1 MVEYTFTRR
10 GATTGAVSGSRY
22 TWSEGETV
30 RSPDGE
36 FKHLPDRLYTA
47 RVVQPAPSD
56 GYEIRHQGSGW
67 WHVLGPDGEQ
77 LDTVR
82 GEEAAQER
90 LEELRI
96 E

>member
-1 MVEYTFTRR
+1 MTDYTFTRR

-30 RSPDGE
+30 TAADGE
-36 FKHLPDRLYTA
+36 FDHVPDRLYTT
-47 RVVQPAPSD
+47 RVMEPAPSD
-56 GYEIRHQGSGW
+56 DYEIRHQGSGW
-67 WHVLGPDGEQ
+67 WHVLGPEGEQ

-82 GEEAAQER
+82 GEETAQKR
-90 LEELRI
+90 LAELRS